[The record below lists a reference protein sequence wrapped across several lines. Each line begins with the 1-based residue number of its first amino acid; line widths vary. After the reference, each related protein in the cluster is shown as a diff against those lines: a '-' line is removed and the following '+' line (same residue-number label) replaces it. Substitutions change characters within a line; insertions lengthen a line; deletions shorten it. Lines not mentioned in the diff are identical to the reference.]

1 MTTAV
6 VTPVDYEILCEQG
19 RLAAEEMDKGRFVVG
34 DLACEVETRYGAHLI
49 DDFAREINV
58 GKSSVKAYRTV
69 CRFYEPSTRV
79 AFLANNPRITYTH
92 MRHAM
97 RLQSVDAAYAFLNEA
112 SANGYTTDE
121 SAHHIAERLGAA
133 TQSKIFDKVVPI
145 TTDGDNVTFACDAVL
160 VEGVRYR
167 FVVYEVSSDEN
178 ATDGATSDF
187 AHLDANSYATAQ

>member
-1 MTTAV
+1 MTTAIA
-6 VTPVDYEILCEQG
+6 TDYQEICERG
-19 RLAAEEMDKGRFVVG
+19 RLAAESMDKGRWTIG
-34 DLACEVETRYGAHLI
+34 DLACEIETVYGASLI
-49 DDFAREINV
+49 DDFAREVNV
-58 GKSSVKAYRTV
+58 GKASVKAYRTV
-69 CRFYEPSTRV
+69 CRFYTFDTRV
-79 AFLANNPRITYTH
+79 AFLDANPRITYTH

-97 RLQSVDAAYAFLNEA
+97 RLQSVDTAYAFLNEA

-121 SAHHIAERLGAA
+121 AAHHISERLGAA

-178 ATDGATSDF
+178 ATQGATSDF